1 MEKIKNFI
9 SLGNKERLSKILND
23 KEKMVITLRFGIPDD
38 DSLTLQQIAD
48 LMGLTRERVRQIE
61 KQALEKLRNNPHM
74 RKFKDLVD

>member
-1 MEKIKNFI
+1 MEKIQNFI
-9 SLGNKERLSKILND
+9 NLGDKERLSKILND

>member
-1 MEKIKNFI
+1 MEKIQNFI
-9 SLGNKERLSKILND
+9 NLGNKERLSKILND

-61 KQALEKLRNNPHM
+61 KQALGKLRNNPHM

>member
-1 MEKIKNFI
+1 MEKIQNFI
-9 SLGNKERLSKILND
+9 NLGNKERLSKILND

>member
-9 SLGNKERLSKILND
+9 NLGNKERLSKILND